1 VARLVTN
8 TLNKS
13 TDVALDRYAYMYNQ
27 ANQRTN
33 VTRFDLS
40 YYGFAYDKIGQL
52 TVADSSVNTEDR
64 GYLYDAAWNLN
75 DRTNNGA
82 ITAFNVDVDNQLT
95 TEAGLNCTYDANGN
109 LTQVGDR
116 FGMSTVNYVY
126 DDENRLVEVYT
137 NSAPTGPTGG
147 GGPWDSLF
155 TYDGLGRLRQRQEYV
170 NGGLTA
176 TVEYVYDGNRVIEER
191 DGNNNPTVAYTRGSD
206 LSSTFEGA
214 GGIGGL
220 LARSDQF
227 SLGNFTRHNY
237 YFADGNGNITYMT
250 AANQGAVA
258 SYRYDPFGNTI
269 SFNGILASVNLYR
282 FSSKEIHANSG
293 MYYYLYRFYDPNL
306 QRWINRDPIQE
317 WGGINLYAFVGN
329 APVNL
334 VDSFGEYMSFWHFLG
349 TELGEFY
356 RGNFLGAIPVAAQSV
371 LADFRPGSQGT
382 DAAHANRHAMAGLL
396 PNGCYQTADE
406 ARKATENYIND
417 RLAQYRQDHRWWN
430 PFSGSQALGDAYHAI
445 QDSYASGHNYQEWHG
460 RIPSPSHIAGDFL
473 GVPPLFPVVNRISHG
488 LE

>member
-1 VARLVTN
+1 
-8 TLNKS
+8 
-13 TDVALDRYAYMYNQ
+13 
-27 ANQRTN
+27 
-33 VTRFDLS
+33 
-40 YYGFAYDKIGQL
+40 
-52 TVADSSVNTEDR
+52 
-64 GYLYDAAWNLN
+64 
-75 DRTNNGA
+75 
-82 ITAFNVDVDNQLT
+82 
-95 TEAGLNCTYDANGN
+95 
-109 LTQVGDR
+109 
-116 FGMSTVNYVY
+116 MSTPPTRQQHSGPSSRGSHRRGQAVERPLY
-126 DDENRLVEVYT
+126 DDENRLVQWVST
-137 NSAPTGPTGG
+137 NEFGQGNLTQ
-147 GGPWDSLF
+147 F
-155 TYDGLGRLRQRQEYV
+155 TYDGLGRLRQRLEFSNFPSIPPPGQPGADTPNPPPAPWVLDSETDYI
-170 NGGLTA
+170 
-176 TVEYVYDGNRVIEER
+176 YDGFRVIQER
-191 DGNNNPTVAYTRGSD
+191 DMNNVPTVSYTRGND
-206 LSSTFEGA
+206 LSGSLEGA

-220 LARSDQF
+220 LARSDGYAG
-227 SLGNFTRHNY
+227 GNFSSHTFYH
-237 YFADGNGNITYMT
+237 ADGNGNVTYIVDGSQ
-250 AANQGAVA
+250 ALAA
-258 SYRYDPFGNTI
+258 SYRYDPFGNII
-269 SFNGILASVNLYR
+269 SQSGPLADANVYR
-282 FSSKEIHANSG
+282 FSSKEIHAFSG

-460 RIPSPSHIAGDFL
+460 GIPSPSHIAGDFL